1 MKDKKFMKILS
12 TIALVLVLAIT
23 LVGCQSASDTTSVA
37 DESATAVAS
46 TQTEFTLEEL
56 AAYDGQNGSPAYI
69 AIDGVVY
76 DVTDVPQWTNGMHNS
91 FAAGQDL
98 SDEMRAAPHGLSKL
112 SGLSAIGTIV
122 E

>member
-76 DVTDVPQWTNGMHNS
+76 DVTDVPQWTNGIAQQFCRRPRLERRNES
-91 FAAGQDL
+91 GTARPFL
-98 SDEMRAAPHGLSKL
+98 S
-112 SGLSAIGTIV
+112 
-122 E
+122 